1 MSAWKPII
9 VIFRNRLSMWRGKL
23 LGMARRICLIKR
35 VSQGFLPSFRED
47 FYRRVSLNREKI
59 TRFNGVL

>member
-1 MSAWKPII
+1 
-9 VIFRNRLSMWRGKL
+9 MWRGKL
-23 LGMARRICLIKR
+23 LVMARRICLIKR